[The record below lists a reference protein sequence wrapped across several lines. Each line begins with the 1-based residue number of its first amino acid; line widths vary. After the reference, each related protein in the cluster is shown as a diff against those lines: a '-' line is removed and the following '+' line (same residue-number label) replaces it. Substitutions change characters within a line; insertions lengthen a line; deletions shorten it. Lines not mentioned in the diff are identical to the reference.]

1 LFSSYSVYRDV
12 GRSSEGFGF
21 IGSTVGLLPP
31 PTGGDSA
38 TAIATEGT
46 RFYLDDD
53 TGTAA
58 VDVLGNA
65 EINLAKTGQ
74 CKFGQESV
82 GVGVGVFGVQ
92 FGKRIPVGT
101 REGPD
106 NADLENMHSG

>member
-1 LFSSYSVYRDV
+1 M
-12 GRSSEGFGF
+12 
-21 IGSTVGLLPP
+21 GLLPP